1 MKMINEIEKNFKDI
15 QASIINKFEKFELS
29 KNFNKVHDAWD
40 RPEGGGGITHIISE
54 GNVFDNCAINFSS
67 IYGERLPESAL
78 ANSLNVEAKNGYQ
91 AMGISV
97 ISHPKNPHVPSSH
110 MNVRLFSILDNNNE
124 IKDWWIGG
132 GYDLTPFLPNKN
144 DVTDWHNSAKKLLEP
159 YGKNF
164 YKDFSDACNNYFNIP
179 HRKERRGIGGIF
191 FDNLKCFSSIEDA
204 VNFLQQVADTYLKSY
219 IRILNKRKD
228 TKYDQMHK
236 EFQLIRRGRY
246 VEFNLIYDRGT
257 SFGIQSNGRI
267 ESILASLPASVKWK
281 YNKSDEYKT
290 LEKKL
295 LEFINRDWNV

>member
-1 MKMINEIEKNFKDI
+1 MINEIEKNFKDI

-29 KNFNKVHDAWD
+29 KNLNKVHDAWN
-40 RPEGGGGITHIISE
+40 RPEGGGDITHIISE